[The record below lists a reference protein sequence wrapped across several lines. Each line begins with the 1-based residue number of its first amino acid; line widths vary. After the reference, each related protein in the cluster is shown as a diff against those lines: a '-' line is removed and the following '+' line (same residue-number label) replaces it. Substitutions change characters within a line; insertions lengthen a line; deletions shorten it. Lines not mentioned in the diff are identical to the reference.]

1 MDELG
6 FIAVDKAGGQLL
18 FQLVSDLYEQVSM
31 IITSNLRF
39 GDWNSIFAESTIPQ
53 LNTLFN
59 NPDEENGTEIEV
71 SDPTHPLFGHRF
83 ALISV
88 SSPLHGPGSAFVSYR
103 EYMVLRLP
111 VASTTLALSR
121 PVISTKLTPD
131 AIKELLT
138 IAEDC
143 EALNAL
149 SPKPNLEAPAPRT
162 ATLYQRR
169 TLDHPAGGTL

>member
-1 MDELG
+1 MADV
-6 FIAVDKAGGQLL
+6 I
-18 FQLVSDLYEQVSM
+18 
-31 IITSNLRF
+31 R
-39 GDWNSIFAESTIPQ
+39 TIPQ

-59 NPDEENGTEIEV
+59 NPNEGDQTEIEV
-71 SDPTHPLFGHRF
+71 TDPTHPLYGRRF
-83 ALISV
+83 ALISM

-111 VASTTLALSR
+111 VAATTLAPSR

-131 AIKELLT
+131 AIRSLT

-149 SPKPNLEAPAPRT
+149 SAQRDLEALAPRT
-162 ATLYQRR
+162 ATPDQRR
-169 TLDHPAGGTL
+169 TLDDPTGGTL